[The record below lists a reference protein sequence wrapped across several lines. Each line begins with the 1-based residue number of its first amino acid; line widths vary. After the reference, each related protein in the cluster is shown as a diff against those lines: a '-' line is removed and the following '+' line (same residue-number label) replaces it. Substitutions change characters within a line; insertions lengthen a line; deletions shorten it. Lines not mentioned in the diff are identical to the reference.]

1 MVLKDNSSGGSG
13 NNGGGGATWAFEVS
27 GQTMIC
33 PIRVEDLNPPGQ
45 MLIEVYRIS
54 QRIFTISCW
63 RICLYMNLKLN
74 PFECMFVLCC
84 RCYVKNGDSFLK

>member
-1 MVLKDNSSGGSG
+1 MVLKDNSSGGSA

-54 QRIFTISCW
+54 RRIFYYLLLENMFIYESEVE
-63 RICLYMNLKLN
+63 
-74 PFECMFVLCC
+74 PF
-84 RCYVKNGDSFLK
+84 

>member
-13 NNGGGGATWAFEVS
+13 NSGGGATWAFEVS
-27 GQTMIC
+27 GQTMVC

-54 QRIFTISCW
+54 QRNFYVN
-63 RICLYMNLKLN
+63 CLFLEGEY
-74 PFECMFVLCC
+74 PFECISVSVADAL
-84 RCYVKNGDSFLK
+84 